1 MSIRVSDAYENNQP
15 PQSGAENH
23 YSGDKSC
30 ENEIAGLHAG
40 ATVPVVTRNESLTI
54 MSTDGVELEARIDLP
69 QDPLMLLVLCHPHPQ
84 HGGTMRAPLLEKIT
98 SVLVEANIA
107 VLRFNF
113 RGIGESTG
121 EWHGGSGEIEDVGAA
136 VDAARGMEP
145 RLNLAL
151 GGWSF
156 GAATSLAWQS
166 MRHEPMPWIGIAPPV
181 TSDRTPDLPGPD
193 TIPPAR
199 RLFIVGDRDQ
209 FVTVA
214 ELSAYAAAVGAEI
227 EVLGGSDHFFYFR
240 EEKVANRMLEFL
252 KS

>member
-1 MSIRVSDAYENNQP
+1 MTS
-15 PQSGAENH
+15 
-23 YSGDKSC
+23 
-30 ENEIAGLHAG
+30 
-40 ATVPVVTRNESLTI
+40 NESFTI
-54 MSTDGVELEARIDLP
+54 MSTDSVELEALIDWP
-69 QDPLMLLVLCHPHPQ
+69 QDPRMLLVLCHPHPQ
-84 HGGTMRAPLLEKIT
+84 HGGTMRAPLLEKIS
-98 SVLVEANIA
+98 SVLVGSDIA

-113 RGIGESTG
+113 RGIGTSTG

-136 VDAARGMEP
+136 VDAARGMET

-181 TSDRTPDLPGPD
+181 TSSRTPDLPLPD
-193 TIPPAR
+193 TVPQAR

-209 FVTVA
+209 FVTVS
-214 ELSAYAAAVGAEI
+214 ELSDYAKAIGAEV
-227 EVLGGSDHFFYFR
+227 EVFAGSDHFFHFR

-252 KS
+252 RN